1 MLLSSQARDLKRN
14 FEPDLSRGVPGS
26 ESQLFNTFK
35 KAPKINK
42 QIQQIE
48 RKKLPLQGNAAA
60 GHPSLF
66 PKIMISEPGLALV
79 WSGTGLVLVRFGTDT
94 GQASTSTRSGLVLV
108 QARPAWPV
116 RPGLVLVWY

>member
-1 MLLSSQARDLKRN
+1 MHRISSRIFLEGSRALNLNFLIPLKNYRN
-14 FEPDLSRGVPGS
+14 
-26 ESQLFNTFK
+26 
-35 KAPKINK
+35 
-42 QIQQIE
+42 QQKYKVL
-48 RKKLPLQGNAAA
+48 RTKLPLQGNAAA

-94 GQASTSTRSGLVLV
+94 GQASTSTRSGPVLV

-116 RPGLVLVWY
+116 RPDLILIWY